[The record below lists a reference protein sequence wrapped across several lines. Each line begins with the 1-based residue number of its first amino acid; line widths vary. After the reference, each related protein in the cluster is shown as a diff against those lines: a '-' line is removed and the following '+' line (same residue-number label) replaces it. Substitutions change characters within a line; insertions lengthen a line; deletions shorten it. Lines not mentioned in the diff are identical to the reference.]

1 MLRSFIYQI
10 VMARGKLLKIVK
22 RVMEEQDQLTT
33 DIGALWR
40 LFNTLATHQ
49 RVGSLILIVD
59 AIDECLQ
66 DGQEWFVQH
75 LDEFVHL
82 NSSPIRVFITGR
94 PNCPAANA
102 LKISSTST
110 SYLDLETRQSEL
122 EKDVD
127 VFIQEH
133 TKRLVRNG
141 RCTEETRV
149 MLEGILQHKAE
160 GSFLWV
166 SLALPLLRA
175 RRFLKKSDLT
185 VAQNLPSDLKRM
197 YQSLMEAIPEDE
209 RLLASKTMCA
219 IATCQRNLTIQEM
232 NAMLAIDASH
242 RSVADIDDDEVFSHT
257 QQVESLLSGLVR
269 TSGNHIALIHHTLK
283 EYLVECQSDETA
295 VRDHRLVGDIGV
307 SHHLVAECC
316 MRYLILREFEQD
328 VFSNSTPQ
336 SPTISEDP
344 GLGVIDPN
352 ASSESDRS
360 LNMLFMESEE
370 TTENSAVSIGIRYK
384 LYDYAA
390 RFWASHFLEIQHDL
404 PDELQNL
411 ALSVYEATNSRNWF
425 KYVSILDNEYSEY
438 PVNPDSLTLACF
450 YGHDSMVHA
459 LLLSHDDDAC
469 SPALYWAASNGHVP
483 CVRALLSEKPS
494 RQCWSD
500 VRGRSSLAIAAA
512 RGHTT
517 CVEEILLRGTFDVN
531 VTDPN
536 SRTPLSLAAGG
547 AHFETVCKLLVDAKV
562 DVNLP
567 DRSRATPI
575 FWAVC
580 VNSSPVVQ
588 RLLKDKRTRLDCLD
602 RRRRTALSWACEY
615 GFIDLVR
622 LLARS
627 QHAETDQADARGR
640 TPLIYAAMFGH
651 LEVVKYL
658 VQRGGIDLSHQDSEG
673 RNAVSWAAQQ
683 SKVCVLE
690 YLLEKNPLGAQIQ
703 DVHGW
708 NPFAWTLDPP
718 ERRANARALMSHD
731 PEASYHNGSGLGMFE
746 LAISWRSY
754 SITSLLISYK
764 AFPINET
771 SLEGRTAMS
780 YAAEVGHVGLV
791 RQLLATKDIDIKIA
805 DPQGRTPYS
814 FAAAGHH
821 DEVCR
826 LLQEN
831 L

>member
-10 VMARGKLLKIVK
+10 VKARRKLLKIVK
-22 RVMEEQDQLTT
+22 RVMEEQDQLAM

-49 RVGSLILIVD
+49 RARSLVLIID
-59 AIDECLQ
+59 AIDECPQ

-75 LDEFVHL
+75 LDEFLRL

-102 LKISSTST
+102 LKSFSTST
-110 SYLDLETRQSEL
+110 SCLDLETRQSDL

-127 VFIQEH
+127 IFIQEH

-149 MLEGILQHKAE
+149 MLEAILQRKAE

-209 RLLASKTMCA
+209 RLLAGKTMCT
-219 IATCQRNLTIQEM
+219 ITTCQRNLTIQEM

-242 RSVADIDDDEVFSHT
+242 RSVADIDDDEVFSNT

-269 TSGNHIALIHHTLK
+269 TSGNHITLIHHTLK
-283 EYLVECQSDETA
+283 EYLVECQSDGTA

-307 SHHLVAECC
+307 SHHLIAECC
-316 MRYLILREFEQD
+316 MRYLLLEEFEQD
-328 VFSNSTPQ
+328 IFSDSTPP

-344 GLGVIDPN
+344 GLGMRDSN

-360 LNMLFMESEE
+360 LNMLFMEPEVI
-370 TTENSAVSIGIRYK
+370 TENSAASIGNRYK

-390 RFWASHFLEIQHDL
+390 RFWTSHFLEIQDDL
-404 PDELQNL
+404 PDELRDL
-411 ALSVYEATNSRNWF
+411 ALSIYEATTSRNWF
-425 KYVSILDNEYSEY
+425 KYVSILDNEHSEY
-438 PVNPDSLTLACF
+438 PMDPDPLILACF
-450 YGHDSMVHA
+450 YGHASMA
-459 LLLSHDDDAC
+459 NTLILSHDDDAC
-469 SPALYWAASNGHVP
+469 SPAFFWAASNGHAP

-494 RQCWSD
+494 RQSWSD
-500 VRGRSSLAIAAA
+500 VRGRSPLAIAAA

-531 VTDPN
+531 GTDLN

-547 AHFETVCKLLVDAKV
+547 AHFETVCKLLVDANV

-567 DRSRATPI
+567 DRSGATSI

-622 LLARS
+622 LLTRS
-627 QHAETDQADARGR
+627 QHAGMDQADARGR

-658 VQRGGIDLSHQDSEG
+658 VQRGGIEPSHQDSEG

-690 YLLEKNPLGAQIQ
+690 FLLEKDPLGAQMQ

-718 ERRANARALMSHD
+718 ERLANARALLSHA
-731 PEASYHNGSGLGMFE
+731 PEAGYHNGSGLGMFE
-746 LAISWRSY
+746 LAISWGSFA
-754 SITSLLISYK
+754 IAGLLISQQI
-764 AFPINET
+764 FPINEI
-771 SLEGRTAMS
+771 SLEGRTAIS

-791 RQLLATKDIDIKIA
+791 RQLLAREDIDIKIA
-805 DPQGRTPYS
+805 DPQGMTPYS
-814 FAAAGHH
+814 FAAAGHY
-821 DEVCR
+821 DEVCK
-826 LLQEN
+826 LLKEHS
-831 L
+831 